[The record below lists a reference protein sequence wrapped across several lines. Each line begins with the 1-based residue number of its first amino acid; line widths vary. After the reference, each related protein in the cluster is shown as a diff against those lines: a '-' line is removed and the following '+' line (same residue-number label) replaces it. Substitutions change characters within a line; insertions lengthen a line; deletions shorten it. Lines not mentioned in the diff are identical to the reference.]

1 VKIIYVLNKFTFLV
15 VAIMLSVGVSM
26 TAGNF
31 TIKDI
36 DYQQVSIAHNGN
48 LETKT
53 VNFKIG
59 TNGLDGYWNF

>member
-1 VKIIYVLNKFTFLV
+1 MKKFTFLV

-26 TAGNF
+26 AAGNF
-31 TIKDI
+31 SIKDI
-36 DYQQVSIAHNGN
+36 DYQYISIAHNGI
-48 LETKT
+48 LDAKT